1 MKIVRYVLAPL
12 LGIIVFMVGVSGF
25 EAIGH
30 AIYPPPV
37 EIAELSRAYGDA
49 MFSGDSERLAEVE
62 REMTPVLTAWIAEA
76 PLGPLL
82 AVVLSW
88 IGGGLIG
95 ALTAA
100 AIAPTGKFWFAIL
113 IGAFD
118 VLGIVMVTS
127 QFSHPVWMPLV
138 GVSGTVV
145 VTVGV
150 GLLLGRVSS
159 ARDDAPRP
167 T

>member
-1 MKIVRYVLAPL
+1 
-12 LGIIVFMVGVSGF
+12 
-25 EAIGH
+25 
-30 AIYPPPV
+30 
-37 EIAELSRAYGDA
+37 

-88 IGGGLIG
+88 IGGGLVG

-100 AIAPTGKFWFAIL
+100 AIAPKGKFWFAIL

-118 VLGIVMVTS
+118 VLGIVMVTD
-127 QFSHPVWMPLV
+127 QFAHPMWMPLV
-138 GVSGTVV
+138 GISGTLV

-159 ARDDAPRP
+159 TRDDAPRP